1 MLLASRQRSASGN
14 ALAVMG
20 PQLGYY
26 YPEIVQQMD
35 LHGPGIKA
43 QGAAVPGL
51 AMYIL
56 IGRTQ
61 NYAWSLTSAG
71 HDVRDVFAEQLCEPD
86 GATPTRDS
94 DALPLQGQVPGV
106 QDVQRRYAERRRRS
120 TYDTSVHGSVFATAT
135 VDGKPYALSR
145 ERSTFGRDALNLA
158 ALHDMTE
165 GKAEHAEALLEDRE
179 RVRLHL
185 QLGATPR
192 GTRPPTSAPACCR
205 SGPAAS
211 TGGCRRSAPA
221 TTSGRAS

>member
-1 MLLASRQRSASGN
+1 
-14 ALAVMG
+14 MG

-26 YPEIVQQMD
+26 YPEIVQQID

-94 DALPLQGQVPGV
+94 DHYLLQGQVPRV
-106 QDVQRRYAERRRRS
+106 RAVQRRHAERDAGHLRHLRARLGLRDRDGRRQALRALARALDVRPRRASTSPRS
-120 TYDTSVHGSVFATAT
+120 TT
-135 VDGKPYALSR
+135 
-145 ERSTFGRDALNLA
+145 
-158 ALHDMTE
+158 
-165 GKAEHAEALLEDRE
+165 
-179 RVRLHL
+179 
-185 QLGATPR
+185 
-192 GTRPPTSAPACCR
+192 
-205 SGPAAS
+205 
-211 TGGCRRSAPA
+211 
-221 TTSGRAS
+221 